1 MTRHTPSPTEEWT
14 QFTKKAMGFVSA
26 KSSAMTVV
34 FALMACV
41 VLAGFRPGIH
51 MDVIVFGFFTTL
63 SVTYFLAALT
73 HVWNWPSQAMF
84 VWAQGPRP
92 NWDPADDTNELA
104 SRVTEAIAHARDE
117 ESWRETR
124 TLAEQLPADIRRVH
138 ALAMID
144 VFHLARFDE
153 PAYSAA
159 VGEVKDEVE
168 SRYWRAQFAVTQAF
182 AEFLTGGDY
191 LEPLLEAAKKLGPFS
206 LDMPSRVR
214 IWIARGGLSA
224 AFLSVGVVAGVVLAL
239 AQGA

>member
-1 MTRHTPSPTEEWT
+1 MTRHTPSPTQEWT

-34 FALMACV
+34 VALMVCV
-41 VLAGFRPGIH
+41 GLAGLRPRIH
-51 MDVIVFGFFTTL
+51 MDLIVFGFFATL
-63 SVTYFLAALT
+63 SVAYLLTALT
-73 HVWNWPSQAMF
+73 HVWNWPAQAMF

-104 SRVTEAIAHARDE
+104 SRVTEAIAHARDD

-153 PAYSAA
+153 VAYSAA

-168 SRYWRAQFAVTQAF
+168 SRYWRAF

-191 LEPLLEAAKKLGPFS
+191 LEPLLEASKELGPFS
-206 LDMPSRVR
+206 LDLPSRVR
-214 IWIARGGLSA
+214 IWIARGGISA
-224 AFLSVGVVAGVVLAL
+224 VFMGVGIVAGVVLAL
-239 AQGA
+239 ARGA